1 MVRERRLWIDNDTLR
16 PDNVV
21 DGVSTGKDGSEWA
34 VRRDASSFPP
44 EPDSNRISQQR
55 TASSVVD
62 GHARLPSRYI
72 NQSRAEKRAELMKHR
87 AGILLFLVVDT
98 SLHGP
103 MIDARIMII
112 STRKICISP
121 GLKKERKKR
130 NSLTHSLLLLFFF
143 SPNEY
148 CSSFSKV
155 GISLRFVFFF
165 FISIVKY
172 FEILS
177 KNARKFPHRE

>member
-55 TASSVVD
+55 SASSVVD

-165 FISIVKY
+165 
-172 FEILS
+172 L
-177 KNARKFPHRE
+177 